1 MAAITICT
9 DLEPKKVKSVTVS
22 TVSPSICHE
31 VMGPDAMIL
40 VFLSVEFEARRLFTY
55 RMDKQQGPAVVLK
68 ELHSIFCNKL

>member
-9 DLEPKKVKSVTVS
+9 DFGAKKKIKLA

-40 VFLSVEFEARRLFTY
+40 DFWMLSYLGQE
-55 RMDKQQGPAVVLK
+55 K
-68 ELHSIFCNKL
+68 ERGDNLTE